1 MPSVEADVSV
11 KKQKKNKKNKERKE
25 EEQVEEPQEEVV
37 QEAEEEQVEEE
48 QPKKHKKTK
57 KQKEEEEEEQQEA
70 EEENG
75 YASNDPKVNE
85 IVQSLAEVSNE
96 IIGQFKAV
104 AQKVIKS
111 NSQNALNP
119 LAAAIAI
126 LSGAT
131 KVVTKS
137 ILTGREE
144 FTTYCIRKNDE
155 EIRGK
160 SFAFVIIKRML
171 GEEEGDAAVSNLTFS
186 KDHKCLVFDIPSQ
199 YDATIKEQW
208 YNTAAL
214 EMFPVTELPD
224 LEENSRGGGGGG
236 GGRGGR
242 GGGFGRGGGGRGGGF
257 GRGGGGGRGGFSDNK
272 RSFGGESA
280 GQNKKMKFDDDE

>member
-1 MPSVEADVSV
+1 MPSVETDVSV
-11 KKQKKNKKNKERKE
+11 KKLKKNKKNKEKKE
-25 EEQVEEPQEEVV
+25 EEQVEEQQEEVA

-57 KQKEEEEEEQQEA
+57 KQKEEEEEQQQQED

-75 YASNDPKVNE
+75 NISNDPKVNE
-85 IVQSLAEVSNE
+85 IVKSLAEVSND

-111 NSQNALNP
+111 NSQNAINP

-137 ILTGREE
+137 VLTGREE
-144 FTTYCIRKNDE
+144 YTTYCIRKNDE

-160 SFAFVIIKRML
+160 SFAFAIIKRML
-171 GEEEGDAAVSNLTFS
+171 GEEEGDAAVSHLTFS
-186 KDHKCLVFDIPSQ
+186 KDHKVS
-199 YDATIKEQW
+199 
-208 YNTAAL
+208 
-214 EMFPVTELPD
+214 
-224 LEENSRGGGGGG
+224 
-236 GGRGGR
+236 
-242 GGGFGRGGGGRGGGF
+242 
-257 GRGGGGGRGGFSDNK
+257 
-272 RSFGGESA
+272 
-280 GQNKKMKFDDDE
+280 